1 MIDLELLEGLEPQ
14 PKQKNSVKIE
24 QSDDEQNS
32 EQSGSLSD
40 IFTAKGKKSAKIS
53 DKKIKNEPVDEFKV
67 KNEYVQENQY
77 ENEQYYG
84 QNEQYY
90 GQNEQHY
97 GQSEHEQYYGHN
109 EHDIYYGQ
117 DDKNG
122 ENYVENEHFAENKVR
137 TLPYTHVHIPLPLLK
152 F

>member
-14 PKQKNSVKIE
+14 LKQKNSVKID
-24 QSDDEQNS
+24 QSDEQNS

-84 QNEQYY
+84 QNEQYC
-90 GQNEQHY
+90 GQNEYHY
-97 GQSEHEQYYGHN
+97 GQSEHEQYHGHN
-109 EHDIYYGQ
+109 EHDIYFGQ

-122 ENYVENEHFAENKVR
+122 ENYAENEHFAENKVR